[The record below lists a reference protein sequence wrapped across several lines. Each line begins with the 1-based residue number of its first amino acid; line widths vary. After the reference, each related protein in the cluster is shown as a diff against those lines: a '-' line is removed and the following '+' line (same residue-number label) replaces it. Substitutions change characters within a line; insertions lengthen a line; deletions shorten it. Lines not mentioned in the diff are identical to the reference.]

1 MSVMKIFS
9 LRDLNRST
17 AEVIA
22 VADRDGLAVVRGRDG
37 RAYDVRPRATAA
49 QKPDWAAFL
58 VHRRRRL
65 EALFPEGPI
74 MSRAQAQ
81 EFDRLLADD
90 GSLL

>member
-1 MSVMKIFS
+1 MSVMRTFT

-37 RAYDVRPRATAA
+37 RAYDVRPRAKAA
-49 QKPDWAAFL
+49 HKPDWAAFIA
-58 VHRRRRL
+58 HRRRRL
-65 EALFPEGPI
+65 KALFPEGPI
-74 MSRAQAQ
+74 MTCAQAQ

-90 GSLL
+90 GPLL